1 MTRITLSRGVS
12 ACALGIALL
21 TSAQAQEALPV
32 IDIGAGAA
40 PARRADAAVSG
51 DPEKQ
56 TGYARTTSFGAT
68 KTQTPFIDTPAAVQ
82 IIPHEVIADQQSL
95 NTMELVKNVSGVQA
109 TGRYFDS
116 YLIRGFKTGYG
127 ETYRNGLKLEAM
139 LGGEEVAFTD
149 RVEIVKG
156 PNSVLYGRI
165 EPGGFVN
172 VVTKRPQEEFKA
184 EAHEQF
190 GSWGLS
196 RTSFDVTGPVDQAK
210 TVLYRLMGVYDH
222 ADSFV
227 DYEHRDNGAVAL
239 FLTFRPTQ
247 NFEFNVQVE
256 HYQKRQTGPSG
267 IGTIPVDLRYDADG
281 NAQVIPGYND
291 RPLNL
296 GRNFSIGDPGLWNN
310 QPYVVRR
317 TLFAYDW
324 TYKFDEKW
332 KITNRLHYS
341 GSNDSHYGFET
352 YGGFDGTTI
361 YRAFYTDRNSNQSLS
376 TNLDLAGE
384 FTTGPVTHRPLVGID
399 WFSTERNS
407 VGSDSYGYPLNI
419 YAPVYGNIDSKLAYD
434 SYITGSNLLWRA
446 TNRDFGVYAQDQ
458 MSFFDDRIHL
468 LLGGRW
474 DKAQSGYPKDYGDG
488 WASCYPFCT
497 GFPGNHYPE
506 KPKLS
511 PRAAVL
517 FKVTDDLSVYGSYV
531 RSLGPNNGVSRDG
544 SAFPPQEGLQWEV
557 GVKKLWLDGRVI
569 TSLALF
575 DLRKKNLL
583 QRDPFFPGRSFAIG
597 EVASR
602 GIELDISGQVT
613 ENLSVIASYTFD
625 SVKLT
630 NDNNNGNVGK
640 RYNGAAPNVGNIW
653 AKWDTAP
660 HQSEGFEF
668 GGGLYASDE
677 RYGSNDNTWK
687 LPGYVRLDAMGAYRT
702 EIDGHKVKFQFNIK
716 NLADRRYFEY
726 SDGYQYAYYGQPRTF
741 MGSVN
746 FQW

>member
-1 MTRITLSRGVS
+1 MTRTTLSRGVS

-21 TSAQAQEALPV
+21 SCAAYAQEALPT
-32 IDIGAGAA
+32 IDIGNAGPGRRTDARAPGAA
-40 PARRADAAVSG
+40 DK
-51 DPEKQ
+51 E
-56 TGYARTTSFGAT
+56 TGYARSTSFGAT

-127 ETYRNGLKLEAM
+127 ETYRNGLKLEGV

-156 PNSVLYGRI
+156 PSSVLYGRI

-172 VVTKRPQEEFKA
+172 IVTKRPQEQFRA
-184 EAHEQF
+184 EANEQF

-196 RTSFDVTGPVDQAK
+196 RTSVDVTGPVDQAK

-239 FLTFRPTQ
+239 FLTFKPAQ

-256 HYQKRQTGPSG
+256 HYEKRQTGPSG
-267 IGTIPVDLRYDADG
+267 IGTIPVDLRSGANG
-281 NAQVIPGYND
+281 KPLVIPGYND

-310 QPYVVRR
+310 HPFVARR

-332 KITNRLHYS
+332 QITNRLHYS
-341 GSNDSHYGFET
+341 GNNDSAYGFET

-361 YRAFYTDRNSNQSLS
+361 SRAFYGERNTNQTLS
-376 TNLDLAGE
+376 TNLDLSGE
-384 FTTGPVTHRPLVGID
+384 FETGPITHRPLVGID
-399 WFSTERNS
+399 WFSTQRSSN
-407 VGSDSYGYPLNI
+407 GSDSYGYPLNI
-419 YAPVYGNIDSKLAYD
+419 YAPVYGVFDSKLAYD
-434 SYITGSNLLWRA
+434 SYITGSNVLWR
-446 TNRDFGVYAQDQ
+446 TTDRDFGVYAQDQ

-474 DKAQSGYPKDYGDG
+474 DKAQGGYPKTYGDG
-488 WASCYPFCT
+488 FASCWPFCT
-497 GFPGNHYPE
+497 GFPGNNYQD

-531 RSLGPNNGVSRDG
+531 RSFGPNNGVSNDG

-557 GVKKLWLDGRVI
+557 GVKKLWLDGRVT

-583 QRDPFFPGRSFAIG
+583 QADPYVPGRSIAIG

-602 GIELDISGQVT
+602 GVELDIAGQAT

-640 RYNGAAPNVGNIW
+640 RYNGAAPNVGNLW

-660 HQSEGFEF
+660 NQSEGFEF
-668 GGGLYASDE
+668 GGGLYVSDE
-677 RYGSNDNTWK
+677 RYGSNANTWK
-687 LPGYVRLDAMGAYRT
+687 MPGYVRLDGMGAYRT
-702 EIDGHKVKFQFNIK
+702 MIAGHAVKLQFNIK
-716 NLADRRYFEY
+716 NLTDRRYFEY
-726 SDGYQYAYYGQPRTF
+726 SDNGRFAYYGQPRTF

>member
-1 MTRITLSRGVS
+1 MFPTTLSRGVS
-12 ACALGIALL
+12 ACALGISLL
-21 TSAQAQEALPV
+21 SSVASAQEALPA
-32 IDIGAGAA
+32 IDIGSGSK
-40 PARRADAAVSG
+40 PTRSTDAAAT

-56 TGYARTTSFGAT
+56 TGYARSASFSAT
-68 KTQTPFIDTPAAVQ
+68 KTNTPFIDTPAAVQ
-82 IIPHEVIADQQSL
+82 VIPHELIADQQGL

-127 ETYRNGLKLEAM
+127 ETYRNGLKLEAVV
-139 LGGEEVAFTD
+139 GGEEVAFTD
-149 RVEIVKG
+149 RVEVVKG

-172 VVTKRPQEEFKA
+172 VVTKRPQEVFKA
-184 EAHEQF
+184 EANEQF

-196 RTSFDVTGPVDQAK
+196 RTSFDVTGPVDEAK

-227 DYEHRDNGAVAL
+227 NFDHRDNGAVAL

-256 HYQKRQTGPSG
+256 HYEKRQTGPSG
-267 IGTIPVDLRYDADG
+267 VGAIPVDLRYDTSG

-296 GRNFSIGDPGLWNN
+296 GRNFSIGDPGLWKN

-317 TLFAYDW
+317 TLIGYDW

-341 GSNDSHYGFET
+341 GSNDSAYGFET

-361 YRAFYTDRNSNQSLS
+361 SRAFYGERNSIQMLS
-376 TNLDLAGE
+376 TNLDLSGE
-384 FTTGPVTHRPLVGID
+384 FETGPITHRPLVGID

-407 VGSDSYGYPLNI
+407 NGSDSYGYPLNI
-419 YAPVYGNIDSKLAYD
+419 YAPVYGVYNSKLAFD
-434 SYITGSNLLWRA
+434 RYITGSNMLWRA

-458 MSFFDDRIHL
+458 MSFFDNRIHL

-474 DKAQSGYPKDYGDG
+474 DKAQGGNPKDYGDG

-497 GFPGNHYPE
+497 GFPGSNYQD

-517 FKVTDDLSVYGSYV
+517 FKVTDDLSIYGSYV
-531 RSLGPNNGVSRDG
+531 RSFGSNNGVSRDG

-557 GVKKLWLDGRVI
+557 GVKKLWLDGRVT

-583 QRDPFFPGRSFAIG
+583 QRDPFFPGRSIAIG

-602 GIELDISGQVT
+602 GIEVDISGQVT

-630 NDNNNGNVGK
+630 NDNNNGNAGH
-640 RYNGAAPNVGNIW
+640 RFNGAAPNVGNIW

-677 RYGSNDNTWK
+677 RYGSDANTWK

-716 NLADRRYFEY
+716 NLTDRHYFEY
-726 SDGYQYAYYGQPRTF
+726 SDGSQYAYYGQPRTF

>member
-1 MTRITLSRGVS
+1 MTRTTVSRGVS
-12 ACALGIALL
+12 AGALGVALL
-21 TSAQAQEALPV
+21 SSIASAQEALPT
-32 IDIGAGAA
+32 IDIGT
-40 PARRADAAVSG
+40 AREGRRTDAAVATQ

-56 TGYARTTSFGAT
+56 TGYARSASFGAT
-68 KTQTPFIDTPAAVQ
+68 KTVTPFIDTPAAVQ
-82 IIPHEVIADQQSL
+82 VIPHEVIADQQSL

-109 TGRYFDS
+109 TGRYYDS

-127 ETYRNGLKLEAM
+127 ETYRNGLKLEGV

-156 PNSVLYGRI
+156 PSSVLYGRI

-172 VVTKRPQEEFKA
+172 VVTKRPQEVFKA
-184 EAHEQF
+184 EATEQF

-196 RTSFDVTGPVDQAK
+196 RTSIDVTGPANPEK
-210 TVLYRLMGVYDH
+210 TILYRLMAVYDH

-256 HYQKRQTGPSG
+256 HYEKRQTGPSG
-267 IGTIPVDLRYDADG
+267 LGAIPVDR
-281 NAQVIPGYND
+281 AQ
-291 RPLNL
+291 PLNL

-317 TLFAYDW
+317 TLIGYDW

-332 KITNRLHYS
+332 RITNRLHYS
-341 GSNDSHYGFET
+341 KSNDSAYGFET

-361 YRAFYTDRNSNQSLS
+361 SRAFYGESNFNQTLS

-384 FTTGPVTHRPLVGID
+384 LETGPITHRPLIGID
-399 WFSTERNS
+399 WFSTERRS
-407 VGSDSYGYPLNI
+407 QGSDSYGYPLNI
-419 YAPVYGNIDSKLAYD
+419 YAPVYGVFDSKLAYD
-434 SYITGSNLLWRA
+434 SYITGSNVLWRT

-458 MSFFDDRIHL
+458 MSFLDDRVHL

-488 WASCYPFCT
+488 FSSCWPFCT
-497 GFPGNHYPE
+497 GFPGNHYQD

-511 PRAAVL
+511 PRAALLV
-517 FKVTDDLSVYGSYV
+517 KVTDDLSVYGSYV
-531 RSLGPNNGVSRDG
+531 RSFGSNNGVSQDG
-544 SAFPPQEGLQWEV
+544 SAFPPQEGLQWEA
-557 GVKKLWLDGRVI
+557 GVKKLWLDGAVT
-569 TSLALF
+569 TSIALF
-575 DLRKKNLL
+575 DLRKRNLL
-583 QRDPFFPGRSFAIG
+583 QRDPFNPGRSVAIG

-602 GIELDISGQVT
+602 GIEVDVAGQVT

-640 RYNGAAPNVGNIW
+640 RYYGAAPNVGNIW

-660 HQSEGFEF
+660 HQSEGFEL
-668 GGGLYASDE
+668 GGGVYASDE
-677 RYGSNDNTWK
+677 RYGSNANTWK

-726 SDGYQYAYYGQPRTF
+726 SDGSKFAYYGQPRTF